1 MASSGRDRNQDT
13 ATGRGTRG
21 GSTGDAEDSFQ
32 GSRHP
37 SPAVANPVGRDA
49 ADVDTTNGIPSAP
62 ANPKQHDQTD
72 PTGQSHS
79 DGAFVTEGSL
89 KDEAKGPRP
98 GG

>member
-13 ATGRGTRG
+13 ATGRGTHG
-21 GSTGDAEDSFQ
+21 GSTGDPEDAFQ

-37 SPAVANPVGRDA
+37 SPAVAKEVARDA
-49 ADVDTTNGIPSAP
+49 AHADTTHGVPSAP

-79 DGAFVTEGSL
+79 DGASVTKGSL
-89 KDEAKGPRP
+89 QDEVK
-98 GG
+98 